1 MSKEYSGSEGRFV
14 SPSNSRKWVANFQR
28 NNPGHTHAFYF
39 GSELFEN
46 LLKEPGCVGIRVYYA
61 QDDAGN
67 PKMVL
72 MGVDSDG
79 NNIIKRQIKNPPHLC
94 MSNDSRSTDLGPI
107 VTGPGGTESAT
118 MGPGGD
124 EDDDSDSGIFDN
136 GKPCPPYCGGGL
148 GFP

>member
-1 MSKEYSGSEGRFV
+1 MSEEYSGKEGRFI
-14 SPSNSRKWVANFQR
+14 SHSNSRKWVANFQE

-39 GSELFEN
+39 GRELFEN
-46 LLKEPGCVGIRVYYA
+46 ILNEPGCVGIRVYYA

-72 MGVDSDG
+72 MGVDNKG
-79 NNIIKRQIKNPPHLC
+79 NNILKKQIKVPRELRS
-94 MSNDSRSTDLGPI
+94 SNDSRESSASSADRSGGP
-107 VTGPGGTESAT
+107 VYMGASGG
-118 MGPGGD
+118 

-136 GKPCPPYCGGGL
+136 GKPCPPYCGGGGV